1 MRISG
6 RSIGAMAGCL
16 VLIGAAVA
24 SAQDW
29 PQWRGVN
36 RDGKVTGFAAPAKWP
51 AALSQKW
58 SVPVG
63 TGCATP
69 ALVGDRLYV
78 FARQGNEEVTLCLN
92 AADGKGIWKDKVAA
106 LAVTGPAARHP
117 GPRSSPAVAGG
128 KVVTFG
134 VGGVLSCLDAADGKV
149 LWRKDE
155 FPKVV
160 PRFFTSMSPLI
171 VDGTVIAYLGGP
183 GNGALV
189 ALDLATGNPTWR
201 WAVEGPDYGSPVL
214 MTADGTKQIVTPTEK
229 SIVGVGA
236 ADGKLL
242 WQIPFVPQ
250 GRAYNSATPVV
261 DGSTVIVTGSG
272 RGTRALK
279 VAKQGDGFAATT
291 LWSNTDVAAQFCTP
305 VLKDGL
311 LFGLSD
317 RGTLFCLNAQTGQAA
332 WTDSVQRDRGS
343 FTALV
348 DAGPVL
354 LALPSSSEL
363 VVFKPGD
370 KAYAEVARIKIAE
383 TPVYAHPV
391 VAGNRV
397 FVKGQESVAL
407 LTLE

>member
-1 MRISG
+1 MRSLG
-6 RSIGAMAGCL
+6 VLAGGL
-16 VLIGAAVA
+16 LLIGAAVA

-36 RDGKVTGFAAPAKWP
+36 RDGKATGFSAPAKWP
-51 AALSQKW
+51 ASLSPKW
-58 SVPVG
+58 SVKVG

-78 FARQGNEEVTLCLN
+78 FARQGDEEVTLCLS
-92 AADGKGIWKDKVAA
+92 AADGKEIWKDKVAA
-106 LAVTGPAARHP
+106 QAVTGPAARHP
-117 GPRSSPAVAGG
+117 GPRSSPAVADG
-128 KVVTFG
+128 KVVTLG

-160 PRFFTSMSPLI
+160 PKFFTSSSPL
-171 VDGTVIAYLGGP
+171 VMDGMAVAHLGGP

-189 ALDLATGNPTWR
+189 ALDLATGNPKWK

-214 MTADGTKQIVTPTEK
+214 MTVDGTKQIVTPTEK
-229 SIVGVGA
+229 SIVGIGA
-236 ADGKLL
+236 SDGKLL
-242 WQIPFVPQ
+242 WQVPFVPQ

-261 DGSTVIVTGSG
+261 DGSTVIVTGSA

-279 VAKQGDGFAATT
+279 VAKQGDGFAATP
-291 LWSNTDVAAQFCTP
+291 LWSNADVAAQFCTP

-317 RGTLFCLNAQTGQAA
+317 RGSLFCLNAQTGQAA

-363 VVFKPGD
+363 VVFKPD
-370 KAYAEVARIKIAE
+370 AKDYAEVARIKVAE
-383 TPVYAHPV
+383 TPTYATPV
-391 VAGNRV
+391 VAGNRI
-397 FVKGQESVAL
+397 FVKDQESVAL